1 MQFMGSRLQ
10 PIAVE
15 DGATA
20 VLLSLVGTILLGAI
34 LLAAGHPGQLALA
47 VFPSLLAGALAH
59 AAGIRVSDNPRG
71 LLLVC
76 GATFYLH
83 RTLASLFAMG

>member
-1 MQFMGSRLQ
+1 MGSRLQ

-15 DGATA
+15 DGASA
-20 VLLSLVGTILLGAI
+20 VLLSLIGTILLGAI
-34 LLAAGHPGQLALA
+34 LLAAGHPGHLALA

-59 AAGIRVSDNPRG
+59 AAGIRASANPRA
-71 LLLVC
+71 LLVIC

-83 RTLASLFAMG
+83 HTLVSLLAMG